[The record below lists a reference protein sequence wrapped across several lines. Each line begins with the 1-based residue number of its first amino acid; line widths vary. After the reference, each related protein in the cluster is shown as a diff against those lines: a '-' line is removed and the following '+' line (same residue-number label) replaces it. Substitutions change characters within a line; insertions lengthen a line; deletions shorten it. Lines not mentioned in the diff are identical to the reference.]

1 MKLEKTLV
9 LVGLMGAGKSTIGR
23 RLAKML
29 NVEFKDSDD
38 EISEAAGCS
47 ISDIFYIHGEDIF
60 RDLEKR
66 VMTRLITDKKP
77 KILATGGGAWMHDE
91 VRALTKRHAQSL
103 WLRADIPILVERVS
117 KKNTRPILEQGDKAA
132 ILTKM
137 QRERAPFY
145 EQADLIIDSDNGDHE
160 IVVKKI
166 ASLIGAAEEK
176 RMQHS

>member
-29 NVEFKDSDD
+29 HVPFKDSDD

-47 ISDIFYIHGEDIF
+47 ISDIFYIHGEEIF

-66 VMTRLITDKKP
+66 VMTRLLTDGKP
-77 KILATGGGAWMHDE
+77 KILATGGGAWMHKE
-91 VRALTKRHAQSL
+91 VRDLTKKHAQSL
-103 WLRADIPILVERVS
+103 WLRADIPVLLERVS

-137 QRERAPFY
+137 QLERAPFY
-145 EQADLIIDSDNGDHE
+145 EQADMIIDSDHGDHE
-160 IVVKKI
+160 VVVKKI
-166 ASLIGAAEEK
+166 AQLISPDDEK
-176 RMQHS
+176 LVQPL